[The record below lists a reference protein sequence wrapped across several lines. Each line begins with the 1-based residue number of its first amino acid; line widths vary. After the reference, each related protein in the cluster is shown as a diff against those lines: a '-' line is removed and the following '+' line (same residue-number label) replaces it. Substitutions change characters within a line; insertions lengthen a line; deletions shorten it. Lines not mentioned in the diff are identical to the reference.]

1 MFVVIVIT
9 TLILLDYDSLCVDPN
24 FGPHGEPQLWFPFR
38 EETLS
43 PSELWMWI
51 YTWNL
56 QFDFPKIGE

>member
-1 MFVVIVIT
+1 MFVVIAIS
-9 TLILLDYDSLCVDPN
+9 TLIVLYYNSLCVDPN

-51 YTWNL
+51 L
-56 QFDFPKIGE
+56 P